1 MSLRWAEFSLALA
14 ATIITAMV
22 GVAGKELFGLKFD
35 FVALTA
41 VLTTIAG
48 AVLAHIEASRSE
60 FLVMIYRATARRL
73 SAELAKIGDVNVLS
87 QDDWSDI
94 VNRCE
99 AIIAEENT
107 SWAAKWTKA

>member
-1 MSLRWAEFSLALA
+1 
-14 ATIITAMV
+14 MV
-22 GVAGKELFGLKFD
+22 GVAGKELFGIRFD

-48 AVLAHIEASRSE
+48 AVLAHIEATRCD

-73 SAELAKIGDVNVLS
+73 SAQIAKIGDVNALS
-87 QDDWSDI
+87 PEKWSDF

-99 AIIAEENT
+99 AIISEENT